1 MIQPNDLL
9 IYMDWTKIM
18 KSEKDWNILLI
29 AVLAFVLCWVG
40 IFTIIPLFIQYGI
53 NLELSSTDILYDFLR

>member
-18 KSEKDWNILLI
+18 KSEKDWNLLLI

-53 NLELSSTDILYDFLR
+53 NLEPSSTDILFTFLR

>member
-1 MIQPNDLL
+1 MIQLNDLM
-9 IYMDWTKIM
+9 IYMDWKKIM
-18 KSEKDWNILLI
+18 KSEKDWNLLLI

-53 NLELSSTDILYDFLR
+53 NLELSSTDILYDFLQ

>member
-1 MIQPNDLL
+1 
-9 IYMDWTKIM
+9 M
-18 KSEKDWNILLI
+18 KSEKDWNLLLI

>member
-18 KSEKDWNILLI
+18 KSEKDWNLLLI

-53 NLELSSTDILYDFLR
+53 NLELSSTDILYDFLQ

>member
-1 MIQPNDLL
+1 MIQLNDLM
-9 IYMDWTKIM
+9 IYMDWKKIM

-40 IFTIIPLFIQYGI
+40 LFTIIPLFIQYGI
-53 NLELSSTDILYDFLR
+53 NLEPSSTDILFTFLR

>member
-18 KSEKDWNILLI
+18 KSEKDWNLLLI

>member
-1 MIQPNDLL
+1 MIQLNDLM
-9 IYMDWTKIM
+9 IYMDWKKIM

-40 IFTIIPLFIQYGI
+40 LFTIIPLFIQYGI
-53 NLELSSTDILYDFLR
+53 NLEPSSTDILYDFLR